1 MKNFSID
8 KTPLEVQLELGKR
21 FKAFRKQKKF
31 SQAQLAQLS
40 GVSLGSLKRFENKG
54 QISLESLL
62 KLSHFFD
69 RLSEFDNLFVLET
82 HIVEI
87 EKLFKKS

>member
-8 KTPLEVQLELGKR
+8 KTPLEVQLDLGKR
-21 FKAFRKQKKF
+21 FKAFRKQMKF

-62 KLSHFFD
+62 QLSHFFD
-69 RLSEFDNLFVLET
+69 RMSEFDNLFVLET

-87 EKLFKKS
+87 EKLFKKP

>member
-8 KTPLEVQLELGKR
+8 KTPLEVQMELGKR
-21 FKAFRKQKKF
+21 FKTFRKQNKY

-62 KLSHFFD
+62 QLSHFFNI
-69 RLSEFDNLFVLET
+69 LNEFDSVFATELNLK
-82 HIVEI
+82 EI
-87 EKLFKKS
+87 EKLFQKP